1 MLRFHQ
7 GLIAMLLFSGSVY
20 AEDSNKKMNI
30 SGSLTFVSDYV
41 LRGATNYPEKSDVT
55 LQGVLTLSYDN
66 IYVSYFGSKLGYSF
80 SELQHKNK
88 ILNDPQLTDREKT
101 AGIDALTKPSSD
113 YYEHDLILG
122 YKTSLDKWDLDFNLA
137 TYLYPGGENTTSVEM
152 GIFLNRLLNDS
163 IGNSIN
169 FTLQTYLNDVVYANQ
184 LDTYLT
190 LSYLHP
196 LPNNFSLGLSS
207 AFSYFNDNGKYEGG
221 LFLNTTEDFAWRFS
235 AVELSRPILKD
246 QNALVSMKYM
256 FGGENRSGEAQK
268 NMPVFSVS
276 YNF

>member
-1 MLRFHQ
+1 MV
-7 GLIAMLLFSGSVY
+7 MLLFSNSIY
-20 AEDSNKKMNI
+20 AEESNKKMNI
-30 SGSLTFVSDYV
+30 SGSLTLASDYV
-41 LRGATNYPEKSDVT
+41 LRGATNYPEKSDAT

-80 SELQHKNK
+80 SEMQHKNK
-88 ILNDPQLTDREKT
+88 ILTDPNLTDREKT
-101 AGIDALTKPSSD
+101 ENIDTLRKPSSD

-122 YKTSLDKWDLDFNLA
+122 YKTSLDKWDLDFNIA

-152 GIFLNRLLNDS
+152 GIFLNRLLSDS

-169 FTLQTYLNDVVYANQ
+169 LTFQTYLNDVVYANQ

-190 LSYLHP
+190 LSYIHP
-196 LPNNFSLGLSS
+196 LINNFSLSLSS

-221 LFLNTTEDFAWRFS
+221 SFLNTTEDFAWRFT

-246 QNALVSMKYM
+246 QSALVSMKYI

-268 NMPVFSVS
+268 NMPIFSMS

>member
-7 GLIAMLLFSGSVY
+7 SLMAMLLFSNSIY
-20 AEDSNKKMNI
+20 AADTNRKINI
-30 SGSLTFVSDYV
+30 SGSLTLVSDYV
-41 LRGATNYPEKSDVT
+41 LRGATNYPEKSDAT
-55 LQGVLTLSYDN
+55 LQGVLTLSYDS

-80 SELQHKNK
+80 SEMQHKNK
-88 ILNDPQLTDREKT
+88 ILTDPNLTDREKT
-101 AGIDALTKPSSD
+101 ENIDVLRKPSSD

-122 YKTSLDKWDLDFNLA
+122 YKTSLDKWDLDFNMA
-137 TYLYPGGENTTSVEM
+137 TYLYPGGKNTTSVEM
-152 GIFLNRLLNDS
+152 GIFLNRLLNDR

-169 FTLQTYLNDVVYANQ
+169 LTLQTYLNDVVYASQ
-184 LDTYLT
+184 FDTYLT

-196 LPNNFSLGLSS
+196 LINNFSLGLSS

-221 LFLNTTEDFAWRFS
+221 SFLNTTEDFAWRFT

-246 QNALVSMKYM
+246 QSALISMKYI
-256 FGGENRSGEAQK
+256 FGGENRSGEGQK